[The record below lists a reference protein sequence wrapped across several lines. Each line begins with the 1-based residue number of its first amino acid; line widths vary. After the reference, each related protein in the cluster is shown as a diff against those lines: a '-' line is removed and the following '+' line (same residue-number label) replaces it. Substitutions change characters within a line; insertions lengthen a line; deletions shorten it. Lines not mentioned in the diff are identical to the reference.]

1 MPPEVSF
8 RLNGTI
14 VPMLI
19 VNRERVQGKLT
30 GRWQIAVWIDG
41 RGRFVIDNE
50 MNLWDITF
58 PQHVLEYRNETEWEQ
73 LNAERQA
80 STDQGW
86 VRVTPRDLVTVLE
99 QAGVIN
105 GASQWL
111 QTTSSAQL
119 N

>member
-14 VPMLI
+14 VPMVF

-50 MNLWDITF
+50 IEPVGSDVSAASSGI
-58 PQHVLEYRNETEWEQ
+58 PQ
-73 LNAERQA
+73 
-80 STDQGW
+80 
-86 VRVTPRDLVTVLE
+86 
-99 QAGVIN
+99 
-105 GASQWL
+105 
-111 QTTSSAQL
+111 
-119 N
+119 